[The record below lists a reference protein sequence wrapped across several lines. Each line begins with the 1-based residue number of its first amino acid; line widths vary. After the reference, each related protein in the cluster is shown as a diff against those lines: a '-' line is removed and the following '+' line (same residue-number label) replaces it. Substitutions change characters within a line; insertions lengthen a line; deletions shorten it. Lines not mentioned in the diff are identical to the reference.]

1 MNFAVTI
8 LFYLLVGLGVGTAV
22 LLRDRQSSSLE
33 RGFQS
38 VSAMLFW
45 PLFVPVLLQRVS
57 EQSEPSV
64 SATPAA
70 TTVPASDRM
79 SVAITQVETELD
91 AALQSL
97 DGWSET
103 TLAGEHDR
111 FAELRNAWRAQ
122 AERIREL
129 DTLFESRQFGEG
141 DAVDEE
147 TVAADDRFEQSTR
160 ARRDNVRRLRQ
171 VRERMHR
178 DLMGTL
184 AWVRE
189 LATMIHLARYTGAPA
204 SRAEELVTQ
213 IAAAVEGLSEV
224 TTWSEDAQASGSRE
238 TFAV

>member
-8 LFYLLVGLGVGTAV
+8 LFYLLVGLGVGVAV
-22 LLRDRQSSSLE
+22 LLRDRQSALPE
-33 RGFQS
+33 RSFQT
-38 VSAMLFW
+38 VAAVLFW

-57 EQSEPSV
+57 GHWESSV
-64 SATPAA
+64 ASRSPTNTSP
-70 TTVPASDRM
+70 TSDRM
-79 SVAITQVETELD
+79 SVAITQVEAELD
-91 AALQSL
+91 AALKSL
-97 DGWSET
+97 NGWSET
-103 TLAGEHDR
+103 ILAGEHDR

-129 DTLFESRQFGEG
+129 DTLFESGRFGEG
-141 DAVDEE
+141 DVVDEE
-147 TVAADDRFEQSTR
+147 TVDADDRFEQSTR

-224 TTWSEDAQASGSRE
+224 TTWNEDVQTSGSRE